1 MLSAKKPKTA
11 EKSRQV
17 TSSDSS
23 SSENEEDDRKNSKKS
38 PTKSSVKRPKTPTK
52 AKKVQAK
59 STSKKA
65 KKDDNQPIYS
75 KNTSDTSSEG
85 ESSDDSDAAEKRPI
99 KAKNKSKAAQG
110 KISLSFSSK
119 GHIISAAIYL
129 VLNSSNKTKRK
140 FCPTN
145 LENVVFFGRIENK
158 IICFQD

>member
-17 TSSDSS
+17 TSGDSS
-23 SSENEEDDRKNSKKS
+23 SSEHEEDDRKNSKKS
-38 PTKSSVKRPKTPTK
+38 TTKSSVKRPKTPTK

-59 STSKKA
+59 SNSKKA

-85 ESSDDSDAAEKRPI
+85 DSSDDSDAAEKRPI

-110 KISLSFSSK
+110 KIFLSLSSK
-119 GHIISAAIYL
+119 GHIISEAIYL
-129 VLNSSNKTKRK
+129 VVNSSKKRTESSALVILANIS
-140 FCPTN
+140 F
-145 LENVVFFGRIENK
+145 VFWKN
-158 IICFQD
+158 

>member
-129 VLNSSNKTKRK
+129 VLNSSKKTE
-140 FCPTN
+140 P
-145 LENVVFFGRIENK
+145 K
-158 IICFQD
+158 ILV